1 MVSDQHIIQ
10 QLKIIA
16 PFKFESMICHL
27 LHQGA
32 FLDIVEK
39 NASIIPYGIN
49 MEKARTRKSSPRSDA
64 ELIIRKLK
72 IESSVQE
79 DWKSKFKE
87 VIKKNKGQP
96 IKKIVFCTNQDTG
109 SMEINVNR
117 KKIDAIEYCRNNLNC
132 EDCFVINQQ
141 SLVLALQTPEFFH
154 IRRNFLNIPEDFFCS
169 VEGYKDILK
178 NSSSLACNVSKSKI
192 ESYVNILT
200 DKLIFDPKQ
209 IILLHNN
216 EYFALLHAIAVWAL
230 GQNKKDSTNTL
241 SQSLCFIKWPYSR
254 ASLKNISDLEIK
266 SNIPTIVFIW
276 GAHEIKE
283 PSDYLKFNKLNVM
296 LVFICKSAFK
306 DKVVEK
312 LRKSGSLISIKD
324 LYISGIGEEEV
335 SSKECVTHERK
346 IYTLVSSLKEQL
358 KKCEALIY
366 FYSPFYLDD
375 PKLINK
381 IRSILKINKT
391 QLNQLFKLL
400 VQSNL
405 ASRTGNILWLKQPI
419 IARKLLNDYID
430 DGTLHIEEMII

>member
-178 NSSSLACNVSKSKI
+178 NSSSLACNVSKS
-192 ESYVNILT
+192 
-200 DKLIFDPKQ
+200 
-209 IILLHNN
+209 
-216 EYFALLHAIAVWAL
+216 YFALLHAIAVWAL

-430 DGTLHIEEMII
+430 DGTFHIEEMII